1 MHRQRRTYLIAE
13 GLLAGFSIIFLA
25 IYFFLVVPDYFNGTL
40 DFVFLC
46 LTYFSLYFGSRYILL
61 PFVYKLCRAHI
72 VFLAIGFL
80 VLNVLILIV
89 VLGGSWLWGGLEW
102 SDDEWDIE
110 NFWHVFVIF
119 LLPCIVGLCMYI
131 WKVGYGDWKLLQEST
146 MLYDLLLK
154 DYSVLKVQLLQQE
167 LSPHFLN
174 NTLTIIQ
181 PLVRRDPQAAIKAM
195 EWCTRIFRFYMMHH
209 GKKLIACQDELD
221 QVELIRQIYELRKGK
236 SIPLK
241 IKGDV
246 AFVSSILVPP
256 MLLINLVENA
266 FQYGDLDNQDFAVCI
281 TVGLKDETIVMLE
294 VINGLSQTRRVSTG
308 TGTSQQRT
316 KDLLK
321 LLDPESGVMEIE
333 ISPSTYLVRILFN
346 MENIVARLKVRG

>member
-1 MHRQRRTYLIAE
+1 MHRQRKTYLIGE
-13 GLLAGFSIIFLA
+13 CLLAGVSIIFLA
-25 IYFFLVVPDYFNGTL
+25 IYFYLVVPGYFNGTL

-46 LTYFSLYFGSRYILL
+46 LTYFSLYFSSRYILL
-61 PFVYKLCRAHI
+61 PFVSKLYRPHI

-80 VLNVLILIV
+80 VLYALILII

-102 SDDEWDIE
+102 SEGEWDIQ

-119 LLPCIVGLCMYI
+119 LLPSIVGLCMYI

-154 DYSVLKVQLLQQE
+154 AYSLLKVQLLQQE

-181 PLVRRDPQAAIKAM
+181 PLVRRDPQAAINAM
-195 EWCTRIFRFYMMHH
+195 ERCNRIFRFYMMHH

-236 SIPLK
+236 PISLQIR
-241 IKGDV
+241 GDV

-266 FQYGDLDNQDFAVCI
+266 FQYGDLDNRDFPVCI

-294 VINGLSQTRRVSTG
+294 VINGLSQTCRVSTG

-333 ISPSTYLVRILFN
+333 ISAKIYRVRIAFD
-346 MENIVARLKVRG
+346 MDVASNH